1 MHAVCRSKLFPTRR
15 RLDFLAVVS
24 TQFLSSVAD
33 NALLIIAIELL
44 LHRHAAEWM
53 FPALR
58 IVFYVSY
65 LLLAPYAGALADGW
79 PKTQVILV
87 TNVMKLVGSALLM
100 TSLHPLLAFA
110 LIGLGASAH
119 SAAKY
124 GILSELLPAEEL
136 IVANAWI
143 EISTV
148 VSILA
153 GIGIASVLVSP
164 VALQLAPGFQ
174 DRGAVAV
181 IVSLYFVTVLVA
193 LLIPKT
199 VPKSLRS
206 ASNAIPRNVT
216 ANFFRWT
223 RLLLRDGVCA
233 VCLTFTSLFWAVAAA
248 LQFIILRWGT
258 EIMRLSLSKAA
269 LLQGAVA
276 IGVVLGALASARWIS
291 LQKTLKTTPLGIGIG
306 IMVIVMSQ
314 LTDQQHVTIA
324 LILIGVLS
332 GLCLVPM
339 NALLQSRS
347 TVSMGGGQT
356 IAIQNFF
363 ENFASLGVL
372 GIYGLLVFYRIPL
385 VSIVLLFGMAVCL
398 AVGALMLLTRRL
410 IFQ

>member
-1 MHAVCRSKLFPTRR
+1 MHAAGRLKLFPTRR
-15 RLDFLAVVS
+15 RLDFMAVVS

-65 LLLAPYAGALADGW
+65 LLLAPYAGVLADGW
-79 PKTQVILV
+79 PKSQVIVV
-87 TNVMKLVGSALLM
+87 TNIMKLAGSALLM

-164 VALQLAPGFQ
+164 MVLQRAPGFQ
-174 DRGAVAV
+174 DHGAVAV
-181 IVSLYFVTVLVA
+181 IVSLYLVTVFTA

-199 VPKSLRS
+199 VPKSQPSVSRS
-206 ASNAIPRNVT
+206 IPRNAT
-216 ANFFRWT
+216 AKFLRWT
-223 RLLLRDGVCA
+223 RLLLDDGVCA
-233 VCLTFTSLFWAVAAA
+233 VCLTFTSLFWAIAAV

-258 EIMRLSLSKAA
+258 EIMGLPLSKAA

-314 LTDQQHVTIA
+314 LTDQWHVAAA
-324 LILIGVLS
+324 LILIGALS

-339 NALLQSRS
+339 NALLQARS
-347 TVSMGGGQT
+347 TMSLGSGQT

-385 VSIVLLFGMAVCL
+385 ISIVLLFGVTVCVG
-398 AVGALMLLTRRL
+398 VGALMLLTRRL
-410 IFQ
+410 IY